1 MTTLTAPAKAT
12 TARDTRTLRRVG
24 GALLLPLGPL
34 AVAALRAVLPNFSAT
49 DSAATISQT
58 AAHLGRQDAVLWF
71 EVVALLTLIPS
82 VLAAGRLAQRRAPVL
97 SLLAVG
103 LLVPAFAA
111 LPFFAGDT
119 TVRVLADG
127 TADPRTAATLLDHLN
142 ALSPV
147 AITGIIFIAGHV
159 VGMVLLGAALWRARA
174 VPVWAGIA
182 VLISQPLHFVAFV
195 IVGNQALD
203 ACAWGLTAL
212 GLAVA
217 AARVLRTPND
227 QWDVAPVS

>member
-12 TARDTRTLRRVG
+12 TGRDTRTLRRVG
-24 GALLLPLGPL
+24 AAVLLPLGPL
-34 AVAALRAVLPNFSAT
+34 AVAALRAVLPNFSAA

-71 EVVALLTLIPS
+71 EVIALLTLIPS

-119 TVRVLADG
+119 TVRILADG
-127 TADPRTAATLLDHLN
+127 TADPRTAATLLDHFN
-142 ALSPV
+142 ALGPV
-147 AITGIIFIAGHV
+147 GLTGPIFIAGHV
-159 VGMVLLGAALWRARA
+159 IGMVLLGVALWRAHA
-174 VPVWAGIA
+174 VPAWAAIA
-182 VLISQPLHFVAFV
+182 VLVSQPFHFVAFV
-195 IVGNQALD
+195 ILGSQALD

-212 GLAVA
+212 GFAVA
-217 AARVLRTPND
+217 AAKVLRTPND
-227 QWDVAPVS
+227 DWDVAPVS

>member
-1 MTTLTAPAKAT
+1 MSTLTAPAPAT

-24 GALLLPLGPL
+24 AAVLLPLGQL
-34 AVAALRAVLPNFSAT
+34 AVAAQLAVLPNFAGADIAPT
-49 DSAATISQT
+49 NSQT
-58 AAHLGRQDAVLWF
+58 AAHLGRQDEVLWF

-142 ALSPV
+142 ALGAV
-147 AITGIIFIAGHV
+147 GVTGIIFIAGHV

-182 VLISQPLHFVAFV
+182 VLVSQPLHFVAFV

-217 AARVLRTPND
+217 AVRVLRTPND
-227 QWDVAPVS
+227 AWDVAPVS

>member
-1 MTTLTAPAKAT
+1 MSTLTTQAPVT
-12 TARDTRTLRRVG
+12 TTRDTRTLRRVG

-49 DSAATISQT
+49 DSAETISQT

-71 EVVALLTLIPS
+71 ELVALLALIPS

-142 ALSPV
+142 ALGPV

-159 VGMVLLGAALWRARA
+159 IGMVLLGAALWRAHA
-174 VPVWAGIA
+174 VPVWAAIA
-182 VLISQPLHFVAFV
+182 VLVSQPLHFVAFV

-203 ACAWGLTAL
+203 AFAWGLTAL

-217 AARVLRTPND
+217 AVRVLRTPND
-227 QWDVAPVS
+227 VWDVAPVS

>member
-1 MTTLTAPAKAT
+1 MSTLTAPAPAT

-24 GALLLPLGPL
+24 AAVLLPLGPL
-34 AVAALRAVLPNFSAT
+34 AVAALRAVLPNFSAA

-142 ALSPV
+142 ALGAV
-147 AITGIIFIAGHV
+147 GVTGIVFIAGHV

-182 VLISQPLHFVAFV
+182 VLVSQPLHFVAFV

-217 AARVLRTPND
+217 AVRVLRTPND
-227 QWDVAPVS
+227 AWDVAPVS

>member
-1 MTTLTAPAKAT
+1 MSTLTAPAPAT

-24 GALLLPLGPL
+24 AAVLLPLGPL
-34 AVAALRAVLPNFSAT
+34 AVAALRAVLPNFSAA

-142 ALSPV
+142 AL
-147 AITGIIFIAGHV
+147 
-159 VGMVLLGAALWRARA
+159 GAALWRARA

-182 VLISQPLHFVAFV
+182 VLVSQPLHFVAFV

-217 AARVLRTPND
+217 AVRVLRTPND
-227 QWDVAPVS
+227 AWDVAPVS